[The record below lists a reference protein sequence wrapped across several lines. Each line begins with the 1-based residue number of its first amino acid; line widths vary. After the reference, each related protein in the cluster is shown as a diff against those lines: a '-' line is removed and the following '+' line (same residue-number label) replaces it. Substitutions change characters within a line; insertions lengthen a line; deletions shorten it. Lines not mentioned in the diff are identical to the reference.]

1 MPIKCLTPRA
11 EIELSIIEK
20 VERQKTALVYNLCA
34 IGEQVLTAARN
45 TNSYKDQTG
54 NLRSSIGYAVIVDG
68 EVIQASSFNVVKD
81 GNDGAK
87 NGKEYLEELIQVFS
101 TGIAL
106 VVVAG
111 MEYAAYVSAKGRDVL
126 DSSELLAEKLV
137 PAMLEQFG
145 IK

>member
-68 EVIQASSFNVVKD
+68 EVIQASSFNVVKE

-101 TGIAL
+101 TGI
-106 VVVAG
+106 VVAG

>member
-1 MPIKCLTPRA
+1 MPIKCLTPRG

-34 IGEQVLTAARN
+34 IGKQVLTAARN

-54 NLRSSIGYAVIVDG
+54 NLRSSIGYAVVVDG
-68 EVIQASSFNVVKD
+68 EVIQASSFNVVKE

-87 NGKEYLEELIQVFS
+87 NGKEYLEELIQIFS

>member
-11 EIELSIIEK
+11 EIERSVIEQ
-20 VERQKTALVYNLCA
+20 VERQKTALAYNLCA
-34 IGEQVLTAARN
+34 IGEQVLTVARN
-45 TNSYKDQTG
+45 TDSYKDQTG

-68 EVIQASSFNVVKD
+68 EVIQASSFNVVKE